1 VESSYSR
8 NARPSL
14 CCSTT
19 QQRGVLSGYISD
31 SRPAYPWR
39 PSAEVELVVSSVVAL
54 STKAEGGGDW
64 RCWEE
69 EQPDT
74 IYVWRT
80 TTATPIPP
88 PPRHRERD
96 AGLCAPSTQCPR
108 TPRGFKMQKY
118 TIFPQLATKRR
129 KEDGISV
136 LQCGFCDI
144 ISYSAEINQTRS
156 ISLQHGCESA
166 AFPLNLQHG
175 HSGRR
180 GVQRK

>member
-1 VESSYSR
+1 MESSYSR

-80 TTATPIPP
+80 TTATLIPP
-88 PPRHRERD
+88 PPGIVSAMPAFVLHPHNVQGHLVD
-96 AGLCAPSTQCPR
+96 LKCKNTPYFHSLLQSGGKKMASLFCSVASVTLLVTQL
-108 TPRGFKMQKY
+108 K
-118 TIFPQLATKRR
+118 
-129 KEDGISV
+129 
-136 LQCGFCDI
+136 
-144 ISYSAEINQTRS
+144 
-156 ISLQHGCESA
+156 
-166 AFPLNLQHG
+166 
-175 HSGRR
+175 
-180 GVQRK
+180 